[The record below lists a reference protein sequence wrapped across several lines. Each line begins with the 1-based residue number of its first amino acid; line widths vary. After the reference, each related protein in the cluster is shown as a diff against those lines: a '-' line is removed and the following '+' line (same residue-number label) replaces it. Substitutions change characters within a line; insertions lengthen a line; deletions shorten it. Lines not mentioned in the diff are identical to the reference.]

1 MNELT
6 LKTTEMF
13 GEVQTDIYENENCEM
28 FMTAEQLGECLGYA
42 DPIRSISKLATRNSY
57 LKNEE
62 FSRVVNLTT
71 VDGKQRDV
79 RVYNEDGIYEATFMS
94 NTKKAKEFRH
104 WVRRLLKSLRAGNLQ
119 LTNNNATFSPQI
131 IESIMQKYFNSCNNR
146 LFALETKKPTQP
158 NYWLW
163 KKHIANPVIQNL
175 SDTLH
180 LDMKATFALVYDTM
194 SAEYGFDKSFSMNQF
209 CVKYEVNEVSTI
221 DAIADVPEYQK
232 WFIDTAK
239 RLISNTVCTP
249 IDNATVVYKSSYD
262 KYDKV
267 SEAIQPLIVLYNDKS
282 ANGAKTY
289 GKVYAAMMSKRTWKS
304 LMTRYKCSNKKQI
317 LTRNEKYFK
326 KFCEC
331 VDELL
336 SNGRGDT
343 IEAE

>member
-13 GEVQTDIYENENCEM
+13 GEVQTDIYENESREM
-28 FMTAEQLGECLGYA
+28 FMTSKQLGECLGYA
-42 DPIRSISKLATRNSY
+42 SKSGIEMIIARHPHIKS
-57 LKNEE
+57 EE
-62 FSRVVNLTT
+62 FSSTHRLL
-71 VDGKQRDV
+71 VDGKYRNV
-79 RVYNEDGIYEATFMS
+79 RIFNEDGIYEVTLLS
-94 NTKKAKEFRH
+94 GTEKALEFHR
-104 WVRRLLKSLRAGNLQ
+104 WLRNLLKSLRRGDVGIITKAEYTLLQ
-119 LTNNNATFSPQI
+119 NQI
-131 IESIMQKYFNSCNNR
+131 VEVNKTLLR
-146 LFALETKKPTQP
+146 LETKKPTQP

-175 SDTLH
+175 SNMLH

-209 CVKYEVNEVSTI
+209 CVKYEVNEISTI

-239 RLISNTVCTP
+239 RLISNTLCTP